1 MTTEVFEGR
10 ITMAKTLPTFDQLL
24 NPLIKALRA
33 LGGSGSIQ
41 EIYDKV
47 VEVER
52 LSEQVLSQPH
62 GENGDQTEVAYRL
75 AWARS
80 YLKKFGLLENSK
92 RGVWSLTAQA
102 KDVDKVNPQEVVRA
116 VRALSKKGA
125 KTVEQL
131 APPETPDELLQEEA
145 QEEAWKLKLNSI
157 LTKLEPAAFERLAQR
172 VLRELGFIQVDVTGR
187 SGDGGIDGRG
197 IARIN
202 GVMSF
207 HVLFQC
213 KRYKGTVGPGEIR
226 DFRGAMVGRAD
237 KGLFI
242 TTGVF
247 TPAAV
252 KEATRDGAPPI
263 DLIDGEEFAVQ
274 LKELGLGVRKELIET
289 IKIDE
294 KWFEGV

>member
-1 MTTEVFEGR
+1 
-10 ITMAKTLPTFDQLL
+10 MAKTLPTFDQLI
-24 NPLIKALRA
+24 NPLIRALRA

-47 VEVER
+47 VELER
-52 LSEQVLSQPH
+52 LPETVLSQPH
-62 GENGDQTEVAYRL
+62 NDASDLTEVAYRL

-102 KDVDKVNPQEVVRA
+102 KDLEKVNPLEVVRF
-116 VRALSKKGA
+116 VRTQWKKSGA
-125 KTVEQL
+125 KTAEPL
-131 APPETPDELLQEEA
+131 APREIPQELLQEEA
-145 QEEAWKLKLNSI
+145 QEEAWKLKLNGI
-157 LTKLEPAAFERLAQR
+157 LTNLDPAAFERLTQR
-172 VLRELGFIQVDVTGR
+172 MLRELGFTQVDVTGR

-213 KRYKGTVGPGEIR
+213 KRYKGSVGPGEIR

-242 TTGVF
+242 TTGAF

-263 DLIDGEEFAVQ
+263 DLIDGEQFAEQ

-289 IKIDE
+289 INIDE
-294 KWFEGV
+294 TWFQGI